1 MTRSHLPP
9 LAAIRVFEAAA
20 RHRNFTTAAA
30 ELGMTQ
36 AAVSYQIKVLEERV
50 GATLFLRR
58 ARGVE
63 LSEIGAQFAQKSTDA
78 LDILGDAFA
87 RARGRTE
94 ETLVISVIPT
104 FATNFL
110 AQRLGCFQIDNP
122 SIAVRVEVS
131 QSLVDFASDGFDLAI
146 RSGKGN
152 WPGLKS
158 HLLVPVAYTPMLS
171 PALAEKAGGIHQP
184 ADLLKLPIVEPSD
197 PWWHQWFAE
206 AGVTDANLATQP
218 GLQFGSQVLEAN
230 AAIAGQG
237 IGILTPAFYQDEV
250 KQNRLYQ
257 PFDLVCNADQGY
269 WLVYPENRRNLAK
282 IKLFR
287 NWLETKVAE
296 FNQE

>member
-1 MTRSHLPP
+1 MARSHLPP

-50 GATLFLRR
+50 GAALFLRQ

-63 LSEIGAQFAQKSTDA
+63 LSEIGAHFAQKSTDA
-78 LDILGDAFA
+78 LDILSDAFA
-87 RARGRTE
+87 KAKGRTE
-94 ETLVISVIPT
+94 ETLEISVIPT

-110 AQRLGCFQIDNP
+110 AQRIGCFQIDNP
-122 SIAVRVEVS
+122 SIAVRIEVN
-131 QSLVDFASDGFDLAI
+131 QSLSDFASDGFDLAI
-146 RSGKGN
+146 RSGRGD

-158 HLLVPVAYTPMLS
+158 HLLVPVEFTPMLS

-184 ADLLKLPIVEPSD
+184 ADLLRMPIIEPSD
-197 PWWHQWFAE
+197 PWWHQWFQA
-206 AGVTDANLATQP
+206 AGLSDANLATQP

-237 IGILTPAFYQDEV
+237 IGILTPAFYREEIAQ
-250 KQNRLYQ
+250 KRLYQ
-257 PFDLVCNADQGY
+257 PFDLVCSDGQGY
-269 WLVYPENRRNLAK
+269 WLVYPENRRNLTK
-282 IKLFR
+282 IRLFR
-287 NWLETKVAE
+287 NWLQGKVDE
-296 FNQE
+296 FNRQ

>member
-1 MTRSHLPP
+1 MVRSHLPP

-36 AAVSYQIKVLEERV
+36 AAVSYQIKILEERV
-50 GATLFLRR
+50 GSALFLRR

-78 LDILGDAFA
+78 LDILSDGFA

-122 SIAVRVEVS
+122 SIAVRVEVN
-131 QSLVDFASDGFDLAI
+131 QSMVDFATDGFDLAI

-158 HLLVPVAYTPMLS
+158 HLLVPMQFTPMLS
-171 PALAEKAGGIHQP
+171 PALAEKADGIDHP
-184 ADLLKLPIVEPSD
+184 SDLLKIPIIEPSD
-197 PWWHQWFAE
+197 PWWHRWFEA
-206 AGVTDANLATQP
+206 AGVTDANLASQP

-237 IGILTPAFYQDEV
+237 VGILTPVFYKDEV
-250 KQNRLYQ
+250 EQRRLYQ
-257 PFDLVCNADQGY
+257 PFDLLCCDDQGY
-269 WLVYPENRRNLAK
+269 WLVYPESRRNLGK

-287 NWLETKVAE
+287 NWLEMKAAE
-296 FNQE
+296 FNQ